1 MDQIHLEKATFGGG
15 CFWCTYA
22 MFNELKGVSEVL
34 SGYSGDESDS
44 SPTYEKVCKGESNH
58 AEVVQ
63 VTFDSSVI
71 SYNVLLKAFFYTHDP
86 CSLNKQGE
94 EDIGPQ
100 YRSIILY
107 HNQAQKQQAE
117 DLITS
122 LNEQVYDGRIVTI
135 VQEYKAFYPAED
147 YHQNYF
153 ALNPQKPYCANQIN
167 PKYIKFMGKMK
178 EHLKEPKE
186 DDSKPSKQD

>member
-1 MDQIHLEKATFGGG
+1 MQNNAEKATFGGG

-22 MFNELKGVSEVL
+22 MFNELRGVSEVV
-34 SGYSGDESDS
+34 SGYSGDESDT
-44 SPTYEKVCKGESNH
+44 SPTYEKVCKGESQH

-63 VTFDSSVI
+63 VTYDPSVI
-71 SYNVLLKAFFYTHDP
+71 TYKVLLKAFFYCHDP

-107 HNQAQKQQAE
+107 HTPAQKQEAE
-117 DLITS
+117 EMIVS
-122 LNEQVYDGRIVTI
+122 LNENVYAGGIVTL
-135 VQEYKAFYPAED
+135 VQEFKAFYPAED

-153 ALNPQKPYCANQIN
+153 ALHPDKPYCALQIN
-167 PKYIKFMGKMK
+167 PKFLKFLGKMK
-178 EHLKEPKE
+178 EHLKAPAVAEPPT
-186 DDSKPSKQD
+186 SKHD